1 MAMAMPLIGELVLD
15 GAEALEAGGVGNIV
29 SGVEAGMKTFKDEI
43 IKGSIFGLGESGAFI
58 AGEKIYDK
66 VKDDLGIVDT
76 SKQPIKKRHHKR
88 KV

>member
-1 MAMAMPLIGELVLD
+1 MAMMPMIGELVLD
-15 GAEALEAGGVGNIV
+15 GAEALEAGGAGNIV
-29 SGVEAGMKTFKDEI
+29 SGIEAGMKTFKNEI
-43 IKGSIFGLGESGAFI
+43 VKGSIFGLGESGAFI

>member
-1 MAMAMPLIGELVLD
+1 MAMMPLIGELVLD

-66 VKDDLGIVDT
+66 VKDDLGIVNT
-76 SKQPIKKRHHKR
+76 KQPVKKRHHKR